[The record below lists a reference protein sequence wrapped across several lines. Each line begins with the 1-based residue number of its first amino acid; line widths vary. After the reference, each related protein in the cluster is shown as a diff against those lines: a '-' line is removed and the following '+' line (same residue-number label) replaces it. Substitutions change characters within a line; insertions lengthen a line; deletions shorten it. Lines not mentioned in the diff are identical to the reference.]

1 MRYILS
7 LLLALS
13 CWTVSATSTRSEDSL
28 LYLLKR
34 TPATTQKIQIY
45 RNLADI
51 YFESPK
57 EKEYL
62 IQLYQEAKKV
72 NDINRMIETLDNIV
86 VYEANDYKKD
96 SITKYIDLI
105 KKIAPP
111 EKVESLL
118 PYYHMR
124 FFNTLFFLNKRDEAL
139 DEEFDFLSTKGQKDN
154 DIYRKIAS
162 AYNTGNSL
170 YLNKQI
176 KESIPYLESAI
187 QMAESLPEQERYR
200 YLKFMAG
207 RICFSYAQTEKNK
220 EGIEIM
226 EQNIKRIELYYKE
239 HYQKQRPFYKI
250 ELHLLQPYSFMIANI
265 PHMSKKKEAYYW
277 NKVLLIRKKLNKPED
292 LYSYYL
298 CVYNYHT
305 INDNITKALAT
316 NDSLIGYAKMLA
328 PQQLPRLYQLSSILL
343 EKEKDYQHA
352 LKYLKLSHQVADSL
366 NLQSVQQQLNEL
378 QVKYDLN
385 KLSNEK
391 NELEIKNKQH
401 LLLFLT
407 VILII
412 SILVSTYLS
421 RSLRKERRLK
431 TELKRL
437 HAKAQESEKM
447 KQAFINSICH
457 EIRTPLN
464 AIVGFSD
471 LIMNPE
477 IDEEMRREFP
487 AEIQRSTKLLTSLI
501 SSMLEVANLDV
512 SEERLPSEPVNIN
525 QICIQE
531 LKILKGEQ
539 KIGVDYLMDVP
550 ESDIV
555 FPTHE
560 RYLATVVAHLLE
572 NANKFT
578 TEGAITL
585 GCRMDDTKQKLLL
598 SVTDTGCGIPD
609 EKQEEVFDRFAK
621 LDTFTIGNGLGLYL
635 CRLIVKRLGGEIAID
650 STYKTGTRVVVSLP
664 L

>member
-96 SITKYIDLI
+96 SITKYVDLI

-207 RICFSYAQTEKNK
+207 RICFSYAQTKKNK

>member
-1 MRYILS
+1 MRYILTI
-7 LLLALS
+7 LLALS
-13 CWTVSATSTRSEDSL
+13 CPAIFAMSTHSTDSL
-28 LYLLKR
+28 LCLLKKNPTSAR
-34 TPATTQKIQIY
+34 KIQIY
-45 RNLADI
+45 RDLADI

-57 EKEYL
+57 EKVYL
-62 IQLYQEAKKV
+62 VKLYEEAQKANDTHQMIESLNNIIVFEAK
-72 NDINRMIETLDNIV
+72 
-86 VYEANDYKKD
+86 DYKKD
-96 SITKYIDLI
+96 SIGKYVNLL
-105 KKIAPP
+105 KRIAPP
-111 EKVESLL
+111 EQVNSLL

-139 DEEFDFLSTKGQKDN
+139 NEELGFLSATPQDEN

-170 YLNKQI
+170 YLNKQV

-187 QMAESLPEQERYR
+187 QMAESLPEKERYM

-207 RICFSYAQTEKNK
+207 RICFAYAQVKKNK
-220 EGIEIM
+220 EGIAIM
-226 EQNIKRIELYYKE
+226 EQNIKKIELHYKE
-239 HYQKQRPFYKI
+239 HYQKERPFYKI

-265 PHMSKKKEAYYW
+265 PHMSKEKETYYW
-277 NKVLLIRKKLNKPED
+277 NKVLHIKDKLVKPED

-298 CVYNYHT
+298 CVYNYYT

-316 NDSLIGYAKMLA
+316 NDSLIKYAKTLA

-343 EKEKDYQHA
+343 ESRKDYQHA
-352 LKYLKLSHQVADSL
+352 LKFLKQSHQIADSL
-366 NLQSVQQQLNEL
+366 NLQSVQHQLNEL

-385 KLSNEK
+385 KLNNEK
-391 NELEIKNKQH
+391 NELEIKNKQN

-407 VILII
+407 AILII
-412 SILVSTYLS
+412 SILVCTYLS

-431 TELKRL
+431 AELKRF

-477 IDEEMRREFP
+477 IDEEMRLEFP
-487 AEIQRSTKLLTSLI
+487 AEIQKSTKLLTSLI

-525 QICIQE
+525 HICMQE
-531 LKILKGEQ
+531 IDILRGSQ
-539 KIGVDYLMDVP
+539 KAGIEYLVDVP
-550 ESDIV
+550 ESDII

-578 TEGAITL
+578 TKGTITL
-585 GCRMDDTKQKLLL
+585 GCRMDDEKQKLLI

-609 EKQEEVFDRFAK
+609 EKCEEVFDRFSK
-621 LDTFTIGNGLGLYL
+621 LDSFTPGNGLGLYL
-635 CRLIVKRLGGEIAID
+635 CRLIVKRLAGEITID
-650 STYKTGTRVVVSLP
+650 SEYKTGTRVIVSLP